1 MKEKKN
7 GTDKL
12 QKEVNKMIK
21 ESGESITYERLGEL
35 LTKTLD
41 KLHEHT
47 LSSGELPNKTK

>member
-1 MKEKKN
+1 MKTKNN
-7 GTDKL
+7 GTEKL

-21 ESGESITYERLGEL
+21 ESGETLTYERLGEL

-47 LSSGELPNKTK
+47 LSSGKLTNKTK